1 MAEAAKAVKAKVD
14 IPIQGQCEP
23 PDDPIW
29 FQKMK
34 DSGVDSLGMH
44 LEVVEEE
51 IRKKILPGKSEI
63 SLERYYEAFE
73 ESVSVF
79 GRGEVSTYL
88 LAGLGDSKESLINC
102 SKKLISIG
110 VYPFIVP
117 FVPIAGTPLEH
128 HPSPS
133 TDFMIDIY
141 QSVSELLNEG
151 NIKSD
156 EMSAGC
162 AKCGACSA
170 LSLFES

>member
-1 MAEAAKAVKAKVD
+1 M
-14 IPIQGQCEP
+14 
-23 PDDPIW
+23 
-29 FQKMK
+29 
-34 DSGVDSLGMH
+34 
-44 LEVVEEE
+44 
-51 IRKKILPGKSEI
+51 
-63 SLERYYEAFE
+63 
-73 ESVSVF
+73 F